1 MSVDFRM
8 PKIDGATEGEQLS
21 QIKSYLYQL
30 VSQLQWALKNI
41 DTTTVVVPS
50 TLPKSLS
57 PSSSEA
63 VAKGDDYVEEE
74 GSYNVGIDS
83 WTYKKWHG
91 GTFDLS
97 GTFNVII
104 KSGVTV
110 GTTEIYY
117 SGQIEIELPFS
128 VETIQCTG
136 APADQYYLF
145 SNATLVSKGDEE
157 NNAKIGFS
165 LMSFTAMDM
174 DEVSV
179 HLLASGRWK

>member
-21 QIKSYLYQL
+21 QIKSYLYQH

-41 DTTTVVVPS
+41 DTTTVVVPP

-57 PSSSEA
+57 PSSEV
-63 VAKGDDYVEEE
+63 VAKGDDYVDEE
-74 GSYNVGIDS
+74 GSYDTENGS
-83 WTYKKWHG
+83 WAYKKWYG

-97 GTFNVII
+97 GTFNVIP
-104 KSGVTV
+104 KSAGTIGTV
-110 GTTEIYY
+110 EINY
-117 SGQIEIELPFS
+117 SEQIQIELPFP
-128 VETIQCTG
+128 VETIQCAG
-136 APADQYYLF
+136 ASAEQYYLF

-165 LMSFTAMDM
+165 LMSFTDFDT
-174 DEVSV
+174 DELSV

>member
-30 VSQLQWALKNI
+30 VPQLQWALKNI

-63 VAKGDDYVEEE
+63 AVKGDDYVNEE
-74 GSYNVGIDS
+74 GTYDTEIGS
-83 WTYKKWHG
+83 WDYKKWYG

-97 GTFNVII
+97 GTFKVIP
-104 KSGVTV
+104 KSVETI
-110 GTTEIYY
+110 GTAEIYY
-117 SGQIEIELPFS
+117 SEQIQIELPFP

-136 APADQYYLF
+136 APAEQYYLF

-165 LMSFTAMDM
+165 LMSFTAFDT